1 MVEDV
6 TIATLTALSVTASF
20 PFFLYGAW
28 IMIDAETV
36 TWDVLTYH
44 LKFIA
49 VGLTLTTVPMVTWMI
64 PRLFDQLGGL
74 SALHAFLGLQA
85 YALLLAG
92 LTGIV
97 RIFQAKRNAD
107 LYKNSGSGRRPQ
119 RSPREHECVARTAPD
134 RRLRLHAVLDRR
146 VAGRDLSVRP
156 SILFISRAVGVVI
169 AEANDADGSVVGDYL

>member
-107 LYKNSGSGRRPQ
+107 LYKNPDQ
-119 RSPREHECVARTAPD
+119 DVDLNDLHENMSAWRG
-134 RRLRLHAVLDRR
+134 RLRIGVFGYTLFWIAAWLVGIYRYVLRYF
-146 VAGRDLSVRP
+146 L
-156 SILFISRAVGVVI
+156 
-169 AEANDADGSVVGDYL
+169 